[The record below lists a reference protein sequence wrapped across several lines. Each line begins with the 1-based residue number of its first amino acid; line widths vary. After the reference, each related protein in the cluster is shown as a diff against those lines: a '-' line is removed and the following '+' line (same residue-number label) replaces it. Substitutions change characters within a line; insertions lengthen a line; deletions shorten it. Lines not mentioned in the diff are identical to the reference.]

1 MKRDHQVARFQ
12 KAETQAPPAPPDL
25 LSPASHHCREGQLA
39 LPGPARAV
47 GPLPHLKDAATA
59 RAWRGLAGAQGVGM
73 VGPPSGRPGIR
84 VRRGEGAEGIKE
96 WVGGQRQLLLL
107 F

>member
-25 LSPASHHCREGQLA
+25 LSPASHHCREGQLV

-47 GPLPHLKDAATA
+47 GPLPHLRDAATA
-59 RAWRGLAGAQGVGM
+59 RGGAWLERRAWAWWVR
-73 VGPPSGRPGIR
+73 PSGRPGIR

-96 WVGGQRQLLLL
+96 WVGGQRRPLLL